1 MDDEGMKLMKKHGTW
16 FVPTIIAGEFVAQQA
31 SENPEV
37 YPPQVARKAL
47 EIGPKILETAG
58 RAYKAGVKIAFGTD
72 AGVYPHGD
80 NAHEFELMVE
90 AGMPPMY
97 AIQAATTHAAELLG
111 RDEDMGSL
119 TAGKYADIIAVPGNP
134 LDDIS
139 LMKQVNFVM
148 KAGETYKWADDD
160 AQD

>member
-16 FVPTIIAGEFVAQQA
+16 FVPTIIAGELVAQQA
-31 SENPEV
+31 PENPEV

-97 AIQAATTHAAELLG
+97 AIQASTTHADELLG
-111 RDEDMGSL
+111 RDEDMRSL
-119 TAGKYADIIAVPGNP
+119 TAGKYHDVIADPGNP
-134 LDDIS
+134 LGHTS
-139 LMKQVNFVM
+139 RTTQVNFVM

>member
-1 MDDEGMKLMKKHGTW
+1 MDDEGMRLMKKHGTW

-97 AIQAATTHAAELLG
+97 AIQAATTHADALLG
-111 RDEDMGSL
+111 RYACMGIL
-119 TAGKYADIIAVPGNP
+119 WAGDYADIIAGPGHT
-134 LDDIS
+134 LEEIR
-139 LMKQVNFVM
+139 LRTQGKF
-148 KAGETYKWADDD
+148 A
-160 AQD
+160 